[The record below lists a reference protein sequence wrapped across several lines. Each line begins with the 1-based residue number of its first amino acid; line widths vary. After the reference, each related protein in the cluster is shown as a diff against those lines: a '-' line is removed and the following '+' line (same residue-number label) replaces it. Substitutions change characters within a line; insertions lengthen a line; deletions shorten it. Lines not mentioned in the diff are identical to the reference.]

1 MMNKIVRAENLSFSY
16 DKTSSFI
23 EDVTFSVEKGSYVCI
38 VGANG
43 SGKTTLSRLISGL
56 LSSDKGDIFIDGVLL
71 NSNSINDIRHYIGVI
86 FQNPDNQYVATTLK
100 EDIIFGL
107 ENHNVDPK
115 KMDDIVNKV
124 AKECMVEYLLNK
136 EPSAMSGG
144 QKQKG
149 AIAGILALE
158 PQILILDEASS
169 MLDPVSKK
177 ELNELILRLKKE
189 KGLTIISIT
198 HDTNEVLNADQI
210 LMLDKGKLIFDGNK
224 DEFFRLDFDKLN
236 IDLPYIIELEKALGY
251 NMYLSEEE
259 FFVTV
264 GDKYENRI

>member
-1 MMNKIVRAENLSFSY
+1 MNKIIRVENLSFSY
-16 DKTSSFI
+16 DKTTTFI
-23 EDVTFSVEKGSYVCI
+23 ENLSFCVEKGSYTCI

-43 SGKTTLSRLISGL
+43 SGKTTVSRLISGL
-56 LSSDKGDIFIDGVLL
+56 LNSDKGDIFIDGILL
-71 NSNSINDIRHYIGVI
+71 NGSSVNEIRNYIGVI

-115 KMDDIVNKV
+115 MMDELVDKV
-124 AKECMVEYLLNK
+124 AKECQVEDLLYK

-158 PQILILDEASS
+158 PKILILDEASS
-169 MLDPVSKK
+169 MLDPVSKR
-177 ELNELILRLKKE
+177 ELNEMILKLQKE
-189 KGLTIISIT
+189 KDLTIISIT
-198 HDTNEVLNADQI
+198 HDANEVLNADQI
-210 LMLDKGKLIFDGNK
+210 IMLDKGNVVFDGDK
-224 DEFFRLDFDKLN
+224 EEFFRLDFDKWN

-251 NMYLSEEE
+251 TNYLTEEE

-264 GDKYENRI
+264 GDKYEDRI